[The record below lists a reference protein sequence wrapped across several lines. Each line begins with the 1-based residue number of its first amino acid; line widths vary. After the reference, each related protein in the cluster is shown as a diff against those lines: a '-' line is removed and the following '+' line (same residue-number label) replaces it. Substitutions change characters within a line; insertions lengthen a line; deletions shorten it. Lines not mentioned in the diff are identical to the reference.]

1 MFVESEIESLEGVDK
16 LQKLQLKVLLAK
28 VATVCVCLL
37 TFAFA
42 EWESYWTNDYR
53 RLEWSGVEFHFCNR
67 LLLLL
72 TLQFQVVT
80 IKYTAF
86 ADLKVD
92 L

>member
-1 MFVESEIESLEGVDK
+1 
-16 LQKLQLKVLLAK
+16 VLLAK

-67 LLLLL
+67 LLLLV
-72 TLQFQVVT
+72 TL
-80 IKYTAF
+80 
-86 ADLKVD
+86 
-92 L
+92 